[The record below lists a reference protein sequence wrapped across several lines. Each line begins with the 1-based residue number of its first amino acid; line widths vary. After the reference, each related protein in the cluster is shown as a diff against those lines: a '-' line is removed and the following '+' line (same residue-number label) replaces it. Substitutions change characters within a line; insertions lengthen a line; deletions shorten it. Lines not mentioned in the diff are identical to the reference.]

1 MSRPLSKSKAI
12 QNMLGRLGYHARPN
26 DVVAAL
32 AENGIEVSKGLVQK
46 VKMEIRKDTS
56 GIRRQQARV
65 KQVAPGRKVR
75 RVRKVP
81 ESK

>member
-1 MSRPLSKSKAI
+1 MPRHLSKSRAI
-12 QNMLGRLGYHARPN
+12 QNMLGRLGYHARPS

-32 AENGIEVSKGLVQK
+32 AEYGIEVSEGLVQK

-56 GIRRQQARV
+56 GIRRQQARA
-65 KQVAPGRKVR
+65 KQVVPGRQVR

-81 ESK
+81 RPR

>member
-1 MSRPLSKSKAI
+1 MPRHPRKAKAI
-12 QNMLGRLGYHARPN
+12 QNMLGRLGYHARPS

-32 AENGIEVSKGLVQK
+32 AEYGIEVNEGLVQK

-65 KQVAPGRKVR
+65 KQVVPGRQVR
-75 RVRKVP
+75 RVRKVRR
-81 ESK
+81 SR